1 MTQYHMTK
9 KDIFNAR
16 NASMNIK
23 DYIGEPLT
31 ITGLAI
37 DEDDGKPIGY
47 IVADGVGVFGVTS
60 GTLIEAITNL
70 IDLLAD
76 DESNDEDNAE
86 PTIATIHSNT
96 SKGGK
101 EFYTMTIA

>member
-1 MTQYHMTK
+1 MTQYNMTK

-31 ITGLAI
+31 VTGLAI

-76 DESNDEDNAE
+76 DESGE
-86 PTIATIHSNT
+86 PTIVTIHSNT
-96 SKGGK
+96 SKSGK

>member
-1 MTQYHMTK
+1 MTK
-9 KDIFNAR
+9 KDIFNAH

-31 ITGLAI
+31 VTGLAI

-76 DESNDEDNAE
+76 DESNE

>member
-1 MTQYHMTK
+1 MTTFNMTK

-31 ITGLAI
+31 VTGLAI

-47 IVADGVGVFGVTS
+47 IVAEGIGVFGVTS
-60 GTLIEAITNL
+60 NTLIEAITNL
-70 IDLLAD
+70 IDLLKD
-76 DESNDEDNAE
+76 DEDGE
-86 PTIATIHSNT
+86 PTIATIHANT

>member
-1 MTQYHMTK
+1 MTQYNMTK
-9 KDIFNAR
+9 KDLFNAR

-31 ITGLAI
+31 VTGLAI

-60 GTLIEAITNL
+60 TTLIAAIDNL
-70 IDLLAD
+70 IDILT
-76 DESNDEDNAE
+76 DEDENAE
-86 PTIATIHSNT
+86 PTIATIHNNT

>member
-23 DYIGEPLT
+23 YYIDEPLT
-31 ITGLAI
+31 VTGLAI

-60 GTLIEAITNL
+60 TTLIEAITNL
-70 IDLLAD
+70 IDLLAN
-76 DESNDEDNAE
+76 EEENAE

>member
-1 MTQYHMTK
+1 MTQYNMTK

-31 ITGLAI
+31 VTGLAI

-60 GTLIEAITNL
+60 NTLIEAITNL

-76 DESNDEDNAE
+76 DESGE
-86 PTIATIHSNT
+86 PTIATIHANT

>member
-31 ITGLAI
+31 VTGLAI

-70 IDLLAD
+70 IDLLANE
-76 DESNDEDNAE
+76 DENAE

>member
-1 MTQYHMTK
+1 MTQYNMTK

-31 ITGLAI
+31 VTGLAI

-47 IVADGVGVFGVTS
+47 IVANGVGVFGVTS

-70 IDLLAD
+70 IDLLSD
-76 DESNDEDNAE
+76 DDSNE

-96 SKGGK
+96 SKSGK

>member
-1 MTQYHMTK
+1 MTQYKMTK
-9 KDIFNAR
+9 KDLFNAR
-16 NASMNIK
+16 NASLNIK

-31 ITGLAI
+31 VTGMAI
-37 DEDDGKPIGY
+37 DDDNGKPIGY
-47 IVADGVGVFGVTS
+47 LVAEGVGVFGVTS
-60 GTLIEAITNL
+60 TTLIEAITNL
-70 IDLLAD
+70 IDLLANE
-76 DESNDEDNAE
+76 DEGAE

>member
-1 MTQYHMTK
+1 MTQYNMTK

-31 ITGLAI
+31 VTGLAI

-76 DESNDEDNAE
+76 DDSNE

-101 EFYTMTIA
+101 EFYTMTIE

>member
-1 MTQYHMTK
+1 MTQYNMTK

-31 ITGLAI
+31 VTGLAI

-70 IDLLAD
+70 IDLLANE
-76 DESNDEDNAE
+76 DEGAE
-86 PTIATIHSNT
+86 PTIATIHANT

>member
-1 MTQYHMTK
+1 MTQYNMTK
-9 KDIFNAR
+9 KDVFNAR

-31 ITGLAI
+31 VTGLAI

-76 DESNDEDNAE
+76 EDENAE

>member
-1 MTQYHMTK
+1 MTQYNMTK

-31 ITGLAI
+31 VTGLAI
-37 DEDDGKPIGY
+37 DEDNGKPIGY
-47 IVADGVGVFGVTS
+47 IVADGVGVLGVTS

-76 DESNDEDNAE
+76 DDGNE

>member
-1 MTQYHMTK
+1 MTQYNMTK

-31 ITGLAI
+31 VTGLAI

-47 IVADGVGVFGVTS
+47 IVAEGVGVFGVTS
-60 GTLIEAITNL
+60 NTLIEAITNL
-70 IDLLAD
+70 IDLLKD
-76 DESNDEDNAE
+76 DENGE
-86 PTIATIHSNT
+86 PTIATIHANT

>member
-1 MTQYHMTK
+1 MTQYNMTK
-9 KDIFNAR
+9 KDIFNAH

-60 GTLIEAITNL
+60 GTLIKAISKL
-70 IDLLAD
+70 IDLLAKE
-76 DESNDEDNAE
+76 DENAE

-96 SKGGK
+96 SKSGK

>member
-1 MTQYHMTK
+1 MTQYNMTK

-31 ITGLAI
+31 VTGLAI

-60 GTLIEAITNL
+60 NTLIEAITNL
-70 IDLLAD
+70 IDLLED
-76 DESNDEDNAE
+76 DEEGE
-86 PTIATIHSNT
+86 PTIVTIHANT

>member
-1 MTQYHMTK
+1 MTQYNMTK

-31 ITGLAI
+31 VTGLAI

-70 IDLLAD
+70 IDLLANE
-76 DESNDEDNAE
+76 DENAE

>member
-1 MTQYHMTK
+1 MTQYNMTK

-31 ITGLAI
+31 VTGLAI
-37 DEDDGKPIGY
+37 DEDEGKPIGY

-70 IDLLAD
+70 IDLLANE
-76 DESNDEDNAE
+76 DENAE

>member
-1 MTQYHMTK
+1 MTQYKMSK
-9 KDIFNAR
+9 KDIFNAK
-16 NASMNIK
+16 NSSMNIK

-31 ITGLAI
+31 VTGLAI
-37 DEDDGKPIGY
+37 DDDEGKPIGY

-60 GTLIEAITNL
+60 TTLIEAIDNL

-76 DESNDEDNAE
+76 EDENAE
-86 PTIATIHSNT
+86 PTIVTIHSNT

>member
-1 MTQYHMTK
+1 MTQYNMTK

-31 ITGLAI
+31 VTGLAI
-37 DEDDGKPIGY
+37 DDDEGKPIGY

-60 GTLIEAITNL
+60 TTLIEAITNL
-70 IDLLAD
+70 IDLLANE
-76 DESNDEDNAE
+76 DENAE

>member
-1 MTQYHMTK
+1 MTQYNMTK

-31 ITGLAI
+31 VTGLAI

-70 IDLLAD
+70 IDLLAN
-76 DESNDEDNAE
+76 EDEDAE

>member
-1 MTQYHMTK
+1 MTQYNMTK
-9 KDIFNAR
+9 KDLFNAR

-31 ITGLAI
+31 VTGLAI

-70 IDLLAD
+70 IDLLANE
-76 DESNDEDNAE
+76 DENAE

>member
-1 MTQYHMTK
+1 MTQYNMTK

-23 DYIGEPLT
+23 DHIGEPLT
-31 ITGLAI
+31 VTGLAI

-70 IDLLAD
+70 IDLLANE
-76 DESNDEDNAE
+76 DEGAE

>member
-1 MTQYHMTK
+1 MTQYNMTK

-16 NASMNIK
+16 HSSMNIK

-31 ITGLAI
+31 VTGLAI
-37 DEDDGKPIGY
+37 DEDNGKPIGY

-60 GTLIEAITNL
+60 TTLIEAITNL

-76 DESNDEDNAE
+76 EDENAE
-86 PTIATIHSNT
+86 PTIVTIHSNT
-96 SKGGK
+96 SKSGK

>member
-1 MTQYHMTK
+1 MTQFNMTK

-31 ITGLAI
+31 VTGLAI

-47 IVADGVGVFGVTS
+47 IVADGIGVFGVTS
-60 GTLIEAITNL
+60 NTLIEAITNL
-70 IDLLAD
+70 IDLLKD
-76 DESNDEDNAE
+76 DEDGE
-86 PTIATIHSNT
+86 PTIATIHANT

>member
-1 MTQYHMTK
+1 MTQYNMTK

-31 ITGLAI
+31 VTGLAI

-60 GTLIEAITNL
+60 NTLIDAITIL
-70 IDLLAD
+70 IDMLKD
-76 DESNDEDNAE
+76 DEDGE
-86 PTIATIHSNT
+86 PTIATIHANT

>member
-1 MTQYHMTK
+1 MTQYKMTK
-9 KDIFNAR
+9 KDIFNAH

-31 ITGLAI
+31 VTGLAI

-70 IDLLAD
+70 IDLLANE
-76 DESNDEDNAE
+76 DEGAE